1 MKCKQKRKR
10 KRKINK
16 GEELLELGIEIMFVR
31 H

>member
-1 MKCKQKRKR
+1 MKCKQKR